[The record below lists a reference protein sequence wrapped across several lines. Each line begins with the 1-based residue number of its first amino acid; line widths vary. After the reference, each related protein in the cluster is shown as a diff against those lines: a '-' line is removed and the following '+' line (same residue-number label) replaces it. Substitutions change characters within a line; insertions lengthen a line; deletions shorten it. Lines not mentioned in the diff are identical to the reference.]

1 MAGYI
6 IEFRDESGY
15 EEVMEKLHKA
25 KKAIKEVCEAMEDGG
40 SEYEERRGGGNYRRG
55 MAHRGGYGH
64 GPVGYRDEYDDN
76 GSMSAHQGRGRYDY
90 E

>member
-1 MAGYI
+1 MAGFI
-6 IEFRDESGY
+6 IEFRDEHEY
-15 EEVMEKLHKA
+15 NDIIEKMHKA
-25 KKAIKEVCEAMEDGG
+25 KKAVHEACVALEEGYADYG
-40 SEYEERRGGGNYRRG
+40 ERRGGGSYRRG